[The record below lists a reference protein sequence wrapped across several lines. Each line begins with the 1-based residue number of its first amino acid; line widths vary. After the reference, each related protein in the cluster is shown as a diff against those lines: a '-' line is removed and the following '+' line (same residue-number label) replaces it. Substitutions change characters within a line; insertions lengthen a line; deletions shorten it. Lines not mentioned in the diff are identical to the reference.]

1 MVKARKH
8 DKEKANSEHDRL
20 HFSLM
25 KVKDHVNMLDV
36 FFLSLKKGA
45 SSSKYEQAVTIMYQK

>member
-25 KVKDHVNMLDV
+25 KVKDNVYMLDV
-36 FFLSLKKGA
+36 FLSLKKGA
-45 SSSKYEQAVTIMYQK
+45 SSSKYEQAVTIMYQR